1 MSTMFEGISVLIPY
15 QPDGGPRDEAFR
27 YVKEFYRRLLPGAEV
42 CVGDLMEH
50 ERFSRSKA
58 INKAAALANGDR
70 FIIADGDLIYDP
82 EMMKEAVRG
91 LEDHE
96 WIIPFTSITRLT
108 LNNSQSILRAA
119 IGWPLQIELETL
131 PHDARLFVGGLNLV
145 TRNAFEA
152 VGGYDERFVG
162 WGGEDEAFAY
172 SLDTIIGKH
181 IRLEGNLLHFWHP
194 FVGPEGNP
202 NYESNYALYHRYK
215 AALGKPEE
223 MTRLIQEKRKESDRD
238 AIVIDRPGT
247 E

>member
-1 MSTMFEGISVLIPY
+1 MFEDVSVLIPY

-27 YVKEFYRRLLPGAEV
+27 YVKEFYRLLLPEAEV
-42 CVGDLMEH
+42 CVGDLPEH

-58 INKAAALANGDR
+58 INKAAASATGNR

-82 EMMKEAVRG
+82 KKIREAVRR

-108 LNNSQSILRAA
+108 LNNSQSILRTEVC
-119 IGWPLQIELETL
+119 WPPKIELESH
-131 PHDARLFVGGLNLV
+131 PQDARFFVGGLNLV
-145 TRNAFEA
+145 TRKAFEA

-172 SLDTIIGKH
+172 SLDTIVGKH
-181 IRLEGNLLHFWHP
+181 IRLDGNLLHFWHP

-215 AALGKPEE
+215 AVLGKPEE
-223 MTRLIQEKRKESDRD
+223 MRRLIEEKRKG
-238 AIVIDRPGT
+238 V
-247 E
+247 